1 MILRQKAL
9 LGETYIELTPGDK
22 SGGHAGRRGTLS
34 FKATQEAVQIDE
46 LVRTFDRPTRRAF
59 QGWIRELAGAIE
71 KGRGE
76 DLNNAI
82 GNLPDFVATGD
93 DVLAVLDDQR
103 PALKALIRN
112 SGRTL
117 EAVNEREGQLRQL
130 VVNGD
135 RFFGALASRNEA
147 LADTVFVLPTF
158 LDETR
163 LTVRRLRR
171 FSVNARPLVRDLQP
185 VATDLQAH
193 AARRGPAGARPAG
206 AVPRS
211 GPADRRVRGHAAGAP
226 PASCAEPSRCSRAC
240 TATCRS

>member
-1 MILRQKAL
+1 MATIEIEPRYGPIPKDTRVILRQKAL
-9 LGETYIELTPGDK
+9 LGETYIELTPGDR
-22 SGGHAGRRGTLS
+22 SAGTLDDGDTLA
-34 FKATQEAVQIDE
+34 FKATKEAVQIDE
-46 LVRTFDRPTRRAF
+46 IVRAFDRPTRRAF

-82 GNLPDFVATGD
+82 GNLPQFVATGD

-103 PALKALIRN
+103 PALRALIRN

-147 LADTVFVLPTF
+147 LADTVFVLPD
-158 LDETR
+158 L
-163 LTVRRLRR
+163 
-171 FSVNARPLVRDLQP
+171 PGRDPADRAPAAP
-185 VATDLQAH
+185 VLGEH
-193 AARRGPAGARPAG
+193 AAAGARPAAGGHRPQADPARRGPPGAGPEG
-206 AVPRS
+206 AVPR
-211 GPADRRVRGHAAGAP
+211 P
-226 PASCAEPSRCSRAC
+226 RA
-240 TATCRS
+240 R